1 MNTTMKTYIFI
12 ERDYEDGIQ
21 IPIIVTAENDQ
32 EAKQKILTTYFDR
45 YERSLYKDPKELE
58 EARKEFMEGGL
69 EELEEIV
76 DNYIIFTTDMEL
88 IAYCD
93 SYPDFRKV
101 WEEFS
106 NR

>member
-1 MNTTMKTYIFI
+1 MNTTMKTYIFV

-21 IPIIVTAENDQ
+21 IPIVVTAENDQ

-45 YERSLYKDPKELE
+45 YEKSLYNDPKELE

-69 EELEEIV
+69 EDLEEIV
-76 DNYIIFTTDMEL
+76 DNYILFTTDMEL
-88 IAYCD
+88 ISYCD
-93 SYPDFRKV
+93 SCPDFPKV
-101 WEEFS
+101 WEEFN